1 MSGTRS
7 HFVAVAASAAAILV
21 VTLGIYALRPVV
33 PVVSLGSLYTL
44 AVLPV
49 AVYYGLGYAIAVS
62 LVSMLAFNFLF
73 LAPVQTFALED
84 SRNWGAL
91 AVYLVTA
98 VVVSELA
105 ARARRHAAEVVAAA
119 MDRERL
125 ARDALETEALRRSDA
140 IKTAV
145 IQAVSHDLRTPLATI
160 EAAVDGLEGGAVPL
174 REDDRLELLHT
185 IRLELTRLTRLVENL
200 LDLSRLQ
207 AGAAEPSPEL
217 WTADQLVGRSLDE
230 LPDSSRVRVVMPDD
244 LPLVRADGVQVQ
256 RVLVNLIENALKFSA
271 ESVRIEVTSASDE
284 LVFEV
289 TDSGPGIPEQELP
302 QIFEP
307 FHRVEQRSRGT
318 GLGLAIARGFA
329 HANEGRVWAESR
341 VGEGASFGFALP
353 AVALPREVRA

>member
-1 MSGTRS
+1 MHT
-7 HFVAVAASAAAILV
+7 VAVAASLAAILV
-21 VTLGIYALRPVV
+21 VTLAIYALRSFA
-33 PVVSLGSLYTL
+33 PVVSLGALYTL

-49 AVYYGLGYAIAVS
+49 AVYFGLAYAIAVS

-73 LAPVQTFALED
+73 LAPVHTFALED

-105 ARARRHAAEVVAAA
+105 ARVRRHAAEAVAAA
-119 MDRERL
+119 IDRERL
-125 ARDALETEALRRSDA
+125 ARDALETEALRRSDG

-160 EAAVDGLEGGAVPL
+160 EAAVDGLERGA
-174 REDDRLELLHT
+174 REDDRREFLDT
-185 IRLELTRLTRLVENL
+185 IRRELTRLTRLVENL

-217 WTADQLVGRSLDE
+217 WTADQLVGRALNE
-230 LPDSSRVRVVMPDD
+230 VPDSSRVHVAMPDD
-244 LPLVRADGVQVQ
+244 LPVVRADGVQVQ
-256 RVLVNLIENALKFSA
+256 RVLVNLIENALKFSPG
-271 ESVRIEVTSASDE
+271 SVRIEMRAASGE
-284 LVFEV
+284 LIFEV
-289 TDSGPGIPEQELP
+289 ADSGPGIEESELQ

-307 FHRVEQRSRGT
+307 FHRVEHGSGGS

-329 HANEGRVWAESR
+329 QANDGRVWAESR
-341 VGEGASFGFALP
+341 VGEGASFGLALP
-353 AVALPREVRA
+353 AVALPAEVRA

>member
-1 MSGTRS
+1 V
-7 HFVAVAASAAAILV
+7 VAVGASLGAIAV
-21 VTLGIYALRPVV
+21 VTALLYALRPLA

-62 LVSMLAFNFLF
+62 LVSMLTFNFLF
-73 LAPVQTFALED
+73 LAPVHTFALED

-105 ARARRHAAEVVAAA
+105 ARARRDAAEVVAAA
-119 MDRERL
+119 IDRERL
-125 ARDALETEALRRSDA
+125 ARGTLETEALRRSDA

-160 EAAVDGLEGGAVPL
+160 EAAVDGLAGGTVAL
-174 REDDRLELLHT
+174 HEDDRLELLGT
-185 IRLELTRLTRLVENL
+185 IRLELTRLARLVENL

-230 LPDSSRVRVVMPDD
+230 LPDSSRVNVVMPDD

-256 RVLVNLIENALKFSA
+256 RVLVNLIENALKFSPG
-271 ESVRIEVTSASDE
+271 SVQIEVVAASDE

-289 TDSGPGIPEQELP
+289 TDSGPGIPEPQLQ

-307 FHRVEQRSRGT
+307 FHRVEQGSRGS

-329 HANEGRVWAESR
+329 HANDGRVWAESR